1 MSRKL
6 VQDDKELLLISQIE
20 LKKLQRQYRIME
32 GDKNSYASEIKCYLN
47 KQRKII
53 ETLEKEE
60 NGLLSKLRAEKPLS
74 VSEYDTE
81 WNRQFNEL
89 LKTFEKYVFLIKQK
103 KDTIAKLETKIKNFQ
118 NESKILLYY
127 GDSKTIQM
135 DENIGKAN
143 KQLHLLQNK
152 LHNVSFP
159 KGHHLAFFF
168 QLTVYFHAFIQ
179 ETIKYDK
186 ALAENLAIRQEVDAL
201 LKGRSRFNDIYKKLV
216 IKLNADKKKLLALME
231 QATIACE
238 QRDAADDK
246 LKTTINKD
254 QQEIITQKHKMREL
268 YRQLD
273 HYMQLKEFLSI
284 KGQKRIL
291 ADLEQKENAKK
302 QQKIE
307 QIEKYT
313 QKHNSILEQIKE
325 FCGEHNT
332 ERLPAIFLK
341 QEEENFALFNY
352 VNEINNEMELLQDE
366 MAVLNRAL
374 EEQRMISTSIKKE
387 CSESMES
394 FRKEL
399 VVKKEKIEDE
409 KKRLTSVNSILE
421 IMFKEMENLFS
432 LFKRDSPS
440 LIHLIGENQISSHNA
455 DLFLQIMDKKVED
468 FLCDYNCST

>member
-152 LHNVSFP
+152 LHN
-159 KGHHLAFFF
+159 
-168 QLTVYFHAFIQ
+168 